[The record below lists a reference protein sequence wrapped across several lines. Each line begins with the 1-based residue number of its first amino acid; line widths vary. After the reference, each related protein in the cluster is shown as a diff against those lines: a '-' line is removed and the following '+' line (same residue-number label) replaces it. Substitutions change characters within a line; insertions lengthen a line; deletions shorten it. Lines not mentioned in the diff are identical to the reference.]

1 MVSEERIALLDF
13 WWDTEDPYDP
23 ESMEWRDELT
33 AEELAL
39 VESWGEAYARGVRM
53 MSEDILALSEGR

>member
-13 WWDTEDPYDP
+13 WWDVEDPYDP

-33 AEELAL
+33 AEEAAL
-39 VESWGEAYARGVRM
+39 VASWDAAYAHGIRRI
-53 MSEDILALSEGR
+53 SEDILAAEGR